1 MVALIEL
8 SQTKT
13 TLQCLSTRDM
23 PFPTQGALSEC
34 TEGTRV
40 AREGFMI
47 ELSVI
52 GKDNSSSDNSNN
64 RNSSDRFEQT

>member
-1 MVALIEL
+1 
-8 SQTKT
+8 
-13 TLQCLSTRDM
+13 M